1 LQWQFDVN
9 KTILVKDYAESLAKK
24 EFELFSRIWLSIY
37 SMFYLFMLSYFN
49 IKKIKNYYLGW
60 INMALDAWVLFFF
73 VTVVCFNLYALQD
86 TNFHPAETISL
97 HRNGFSAFIRY
108 ISYASGALMVF
119 SLSKYI
125 IQEFINPTKLKL
137 QIIFDI
143 MLHIFL
149 ITIASYQLI
158 HFFFLYTNDPLL
170 GKYFLSVL
178 WGIYALVL
186 IILGIAKHQKHIR
199 VIAIVLFSITL
210 FKLFVYDT
218 ERLGTISKTVLFVS
232 LGVLL
237 LIVSYLYNK
246 YKSKLLEDSNVE

>member
-1 LQWQFDVN
+1 
-9 KTILVKDYAESLAKK
+9 
-24 EFELFSRIWLSIY
+24 
-37 SMFYLFMLSYFN
+37 MLSYFN

-86 TNFHPAETISL
+86 TNFHPAETISF

-108 ISYASGALMVF
+108 ISFASGTLMVF

-125 IQEFINPTKLKL
+125 IQEFITPTKLKL
-137 QIIFDI
+137 RIIFDI

-186 IILGIAKHQKHIR
+186 IMLGISKHQKHIR
-199 VIAIVLFSITL
+199 IIAIVLFSITL

-246 YKSKLLEDSNVE
+246 YKSKILEDSNVEENS